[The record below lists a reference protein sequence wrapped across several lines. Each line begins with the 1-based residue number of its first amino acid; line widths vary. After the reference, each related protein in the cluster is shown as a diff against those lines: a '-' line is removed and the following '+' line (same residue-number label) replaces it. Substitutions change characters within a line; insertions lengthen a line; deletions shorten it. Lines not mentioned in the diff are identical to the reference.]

1 MLLAEADRLPPT
13 LQAAATALAQYT
25 SWVHSLP
32 PHDALD
38 AIYHHGDVLAR
49 FAAAARPEQRQA
61 VLANLRALLTTA
73 LAQGGGRYLT
83 PYALVR
89 ALRQGG
95 IPAPGRADPAAVRLL
110 TIHGA
115 KGLEAD
121 AVLMLDTD
129 AAPAAADSMGVLVDW
144 PGEAAVPRRFVF
156 LASETS
162 PPPSA
167 NDTLAAEI
175 AERTRE
181 EINALYVAMTR
192 ARKVLAL
199 SAVEPHRDSGRSPW
213 RRIEALAQPVE
224 AVGPADAALSE
235 ASKSGAETFFMPFVP
250 QPSVQWPQAA
260 IENEAIEAAPEA
272 RPPGPGHA
280 LAAGAR
286 RGGGVEGPDGAE
298 SPGAAPGA
306 SPAHLAFVT
315 RAAREFEL
323 SLDAVRQAATV
334 ARRIRTGEGAWA
346 WDSTVIDWQGNEVT
360 LLHGGDTQ
368 RIDRL
373 VRRRDTGEWWVLDY
387 KSAHRPRRTA
397 GAGGADEPVSG
408 CGAQGK
414 SGRNGA
420 GGVSDGGGKGG
431 GGGGRGRRLTASW
444 RSGGATEGR
453 TVACVNV
460 PVTGRCG
467 IAKRKSV
474 GEALRRS
481 A

>member
-1 MLLAEADRLPPT
+1 MVLARQRNRLSPLADELRLLGIATVQPEKADLAEAPEVADLVALLDVLVSPAHDLSLARALKSPLFGASDADLTALALLRREEAHPGRPWLALLLAEADHLPPT

-25 SWVHSLP
+25 TWVHSLP

-129 AAPAAADSMGVLVDW
+129 APPAAADSMGVLVDW
-144 PGEAAVPRRFVF
+144 PGEAAAPRRFVF

-167 NDTLAAEI
+167 NDTLAAEL

-192 ARKVLAL
+192 ARQVLAL

-213 RRIEALAQPVE
+213 RRIEPLAQAVE
-224 AVGPADAALSE
+224 ARWTGS
-235 ASKSGAETFFMPFVP
+235 P
-250 QPSVQWPQAA
+250 QPLSDSPRCGRRDIFHAFCAPVPSVEWPQAA
-260 IENEAIEAAPEA
+260 IENEVIETRSEA
-272 RPPGPGHA
+272 RPPGRGHA
-280 LAAGAR
+280 LAAGTR
-286 RGGGVEGPDGAE
+286 RGGGRRRPGERRQPGCGARRE
-298 SPGAAPGA
+298 SSAPGLCD
-306 SPAHLAFVT
+306 PR
-315 RAAREFEL
+315 RA
-323 SLDAVRQAATV
+323 
-334 ARRIRTGEGAWA
+334 RIRTPA
-346 WDSTVIDWQGNEVT
+346 
-360 LLHGGDTQ
+360 
-368 RIDRL
+368 
-373 VRRRDTGEWWVLDY
+373 
-387 KSAHRPRRTA
+387 
-397 GAGGADEPVSG
+397 
-408 CGAQGK
+408 
-414 SGRNGA
+414 
-420 GGVSDGGGKGG
+420 
-431 GGGGRGRRLTASW
+431 
-444 RSGGATEGR
+444 
-453 TVACVNV
+453 
-460 PVTGRCG
+460 
-467 IAKRKSV
+467 
-474 GEALRRS
+474 
-481 A
+481 